1 MSKSIDTVVQDVYN
15 LMENQTERTPELE
28 KIVKQVGEEVSSSL
42 LEALTTRQ
50 SKGGLRMSGI
60 GKCERSQWYTYHGY
74 EQEEIEGQVYLTFL
88 TGHVMEAVLLGIIEA
103 SGHEVTGKQ
112 QRHEVE
118 GVKGSQD
125 CYIDGELVDVKT
137 ASDWSY
143 KNKFEEDGIKSDTF
157 GYVKQLSGY
166 GKTDNRDTGYFLA
179 FNKNKSTLKLCK
191 QELEQDIDK
200 HIIQLKEKMGLDTPP
215 MRLEKATKTV
225 NHRDGTQSVQ
235 LSMDCAFCGH
245 KESCFGSLTK
255 KQSGNFITYTVDEV
269 GGGF

>member
-1 MSKSIDTVVQDVYN
+1 MSKSIDTVVQDVYR
-15 LMENQTERTPELE
+15 LMENQVESTPELE
-28 KIVKQVGEEVSSSL
+28 KIAKRVGEEVEGAL
-42 LEALTTRQ
+42 LEALTVRQ
-50 SKGGLRMSGI
+50 PKGGLRMSGI

-74 EQEEIEGQVYLTFL
+74 EQEPIDGQVYLTFL

-103 SGHEVTGKQ
+103 SGHEVTGQ
-112 QRHEVE
+112 QKRHEVE

-143 KNKFEEDGIKSDTF
+143 NNKFAEDGIKSDTF

-166 GKTDNRDTGYFLA
+166 GKTEGREHGYFLA

-191 QELEQDIDK
+191 QKLEQDVDE
-200 HIIQLKEKMGLDTPP
+200 HIIQLKEKMELDEPP
-215 MRLEKATKTV
+215 MRIAKATTV
-225 NHRDGTQSVQ
+225 GKDGRER

-245 KESCFGSLTK
+245 KENCYGHICKETKGKFTSYFVDKVAGS
-255 KQSGNFITYTVDEV
+255 F
-269 GGGF
+269 